1 MSDKPNRL
9 GEYLRAR
16 RALVLPDQAGIA
28 SSGGRRVPGLRREE
42 VAMLA
47 GISAEY
53 YLRLERGRDRNP
65 SVRVLESIARVLQ
78 LGDEDVRHLLGLAA
92 VQPRRMRPR
101 SHAEVVPS
109 GVVKLLSTLPHP
121 AFVEGRYFDV
131 LASTPLATA
140 LSPRLTVGGNQLLDM
155 FLNPAE
161 VALYPDWD
169 GTTECYVASLRRS
182 IGPDTDDPRFIEL
195 VGQLSLASARFRVL
209 WSRHD
214 VGKQRGSSLRFDHPQ
229 VGDLL
234 LNRERLEVSGA
245 DGMHLV
251 IYHAE
256 AGSQDAD
263 KLALLHQQV
272 ARARR
277 RQATAGEPV
286 PDGAVGAAH
295 ARLVRYL
302 PDGESRVL
310 AQQRQ
315 LPGEVLASAHVSQ
328 RRIGHGTSQAAH
340 DLFVVNPD

>member
-1 MSDKPNRL
+1 MSDKPNHL

-16 RALVLPDQAGIA
+16 RALVMPDQAGIA

-65 SVRVLESIARVLQ
+65 SVQVLESIARVLQ
-78 LGDEDVRHLLGLAA
+78 LGDEDVSHLLGLAA
-92 VQPRRMRPR
+92 VKPRRMRPR
-101 SHAEVVPS
+101 SRAEVAPT

-131 LASTPLATA
+131 LASNPLAAA

-195 VGQLSLASARFRVL
+195 VGQLSLASARFRAL

-214 VGKQRGSSLRFDHPQ
+214 VGQQRGTSLRFDHPQ

-234 LNRERLEVSGA
+234 LNRERLDVSGA
-245 DGMHLV
+245 DGVHLV

-256 AGSQDAD
+256 AGSENAD
-263 KLALLHQQV
+263 KLALLGSF
-272 ARARR
+272 
-277 RQATAGEPV
+277 T
-286 PDGAVGAAH
+286 
-295 ARLVRYL
+295 
-302 PDGESRVL
+302 
-310 AQQRQ
+310 
-315 LPGEVLASAHVSQ
+315 SAPAET
-328 RRIGHGTSQAAH
+328 RIRTGR
-340 DLFVVNPD
+340 P